1 MVSAIVSESTDMLM
15 LEHSYLEALSRT
27 AATQTTHRD
36 PTLSQVVKA
45 VLRGEYLPRFQD
57 YSPHSDKYL

>member
-1 MVSAIVSESTDMLM
+1 MLM